1 MQINRYTFHYLV
13 ISWSTDSFSRWS
25 LKSKRKASVLLHEEW
40 KALLTFQ
47 GKGKNVEKIPPTLTA
62 LTLTYFSSEGNLE
75 FFRFVLCVSKE
86 KLLEHIFAPCLLRKW
101 TKEQQLTPSSLVC
114 FLPSRRLKH
123 WGFKRMA
130 TRSNV
135 SYSTIVGLSCT
146 SSKTVH
152 MTSQDRSRAI
162 RIWVKMHAL
171 TTEYLEKISMK
182 KEILPLDNDS
192 RHIPILS
199 RYATRL
205 EKHVKKRDLEILPP
219 R

>member
-1 MQINRYTFHYLV
+1 MQINRYTFHCLV

-123 WGFKRMA
+123 WGFKRS

-135 SYSTIVGLSCT
+135 SYSTIVGLRCT

-152 MTSQDRSRAI
+152 MTVPQDRSRAI
-162 RIWVKMHAL
+162 SIWVKKAC
-171 TTEYLEKISMK
+171 INNGIK
-182 KEILPLDNDS
+182 KRLSLDNDC
-192 RHIPILS
+192 RHIALLS

-205 EKHVKKRDLEILPP
+205 EKHVEKRDLEILPP